1 MDVAKGHRIEEHL
14 LTANLVVDKLLAV
27 STPIWIRSLDLSKAF
42 NRVSWDK
49 LRVALQAHDAT
60 DHLVWTMQNLNTGQP
75 GQIQGDAGD
84 NCLFRITAGVR
95 QGCVLGPRLS
105 TATLQW
111 AIQTGSKGSQILH
124 VVLV

>member
-1 MDVAKGHRIEEHL
+1 MDVAKGHWIEEHL

-75 GQIQGDAGD
+75 GKYKVTLVIH
-84 NCLFRITAGVR
+84 FRITAGVR
-95 QGCVLGPRLS
+95 QGCVLRPRLS

-111 AIQTGSKGSQILH
+111 AIQTGGKESQILH

>member
-42 NRVSWDK
+42 NRVSGDK

-60 DHLVWTMQNLNTGQP
+60 FTWCGQCKTLTLGSRGKYKVTLVIIVFFGL
-75 GQIQGDAGD
+75 
-84 NCLFRITAGVR
+84 
-95 QGCVLGPRLS
+95 RL
-105 TATLQW
+105 A
-111 AIQTGSKGSQILH
+111 
-124 VVLV
+124 